1 MWCFD
6 HILPN
11 AYVRGILI
19 RLCGH
24 LSLGARGI
32 LGGSLDGGLITVV
45 GRKIETRWKARNLSK
60 CTNACFISF
69 CFAGFPE
76 EAELTDFPMNEEDL
90 DVSEVVNKEELKCVQ
105 T

>member
-1 MWCFD
+1 M
-6 HILPN
+6 
-11 AYVRGILI
+11 
-19 RLCGH
+19 
-24 LSLGARGI
+24 
-32 LGGSLDGGLITVV
+32 LGGSLVGGLITVV
-45 GRKIETRWKARNLSK
+45 GRKIETRWKARNLFRNVLMLALSR
-60 CTNACFISF
+60 F